1 MAHWSPNAYMDEI
14 ARAMENQDGNLL
26 ADLIGHRHP
35 HVASSKLQLSD
46 SQHLTRRFFDPPF
59 DEMVASHLRA
69 VWAVAEND
77 YYEAYQAHV
86 SVVQNFMKV
95 FQSMKDE
102 NWALPALHSVCLNLR
117 LFANSADQQRVRAD
131 LGKDGEILEKSA
143 EYLMNCFRVCVSDT
157 RAAIENSKKWGMLGI
172 VNQLFKI
179 YFKINKMQLCKPLIR
194 AIDSLPIKDQFPKSH
209 LVTYRFFVGKKA
221 MFDCEYKLADE
232 LLSYAFEH
240 CMKDCKKNKR
250 KTLIY
255 LLPVKMLLGKMPS
268 ENLLRRFNLE
278 PFIDIRQAVT
288 TGNLRLL
295 NSTLDKHQTFFI
307 KTGTY
312 LILEKLK
319 ILTYRNLFK
328 KTSLIL
334 GGHQLPIEAFRV
346 ALHYMGETD
355 IDTDEVHCILANL
368 IHEIHIKGYISLQH
382 QKLIISKQ
390 KPFPL
395 FKK

>member
-1 MAHWSPNAYMDEI
+1 MAHWSINTYLDEVS
-14 ARAMENQDGNLL
+14 RAMENQDGELL
-26 ADLIGHRHP
+26 ADLVGHKHP
-35 HVASSKLQLSD
+35 HVASSKLQLPD
-46 SQHLTRRFFDPPF
+46 AIHQTQRVFDAPF
-59 DEMVASHLRA
+59 DEMMAAHLRA

-77 YYEAYQAHV
+77 YFEAYQAHV
-86 SVVQNFMKV
+86 SVVQTFMKV
-95 FQSMKDE
+95 FQAMKDE

-117 LFANSADQQRVRAD
+117 LFALNADSQRVSKN
-131 LGKDGEILEKSA
+131 LGKEGEILEKSA

-179 YFKINKMQLCKPLIR
+179 YFKINKMQLCKPLMR

-209 LVTYRFFVGKKA
+209 LVTYRFFVGKKF
-221 MFDCEYKLADE
+221 MFDGNYKQADE
-232 LLSYAFEH
+232 YLSYAFEH
-240 CMKDCKKNKR
+240 CLKESKKNKR

-268 ENLLRRFNLE
+268 VKLLERFSLE
-278 PFIDIRQAVT
+278 PFIDIRDAVT
-288 TGNLRLL
+288 SGNLLKL
-295 NSTLDKHQTFFI
+295 NESLENHQVFFI

-328 KTSLIL
+328 KTSIIL
-334 GGHQLPIEAFRV
+334 GTHQLPIEAFRT
-346 ALHYMGETD
+346 ALHFMGETD
-355 IDTDEVHCILANL
+355 MDTDEVHCILSNL
-368 IHEIHIKGYISLQH
+368 IYEGHIKGYISLQH

-390 KPFPL
+390 NPFPD